1 MISTIVNTELPL
13 AERFMVKKN
22 VIRHGSGKKRFCI
35 VTGTH
40 GDELE
45 GQMVCYEMAR
55 LVQENIACL
64 DGTVE
69 IYPALNPLGIDTI
82 QRGIPN
88 FDLDMN
94 RIFPGNEHGTMAE
107 QAAYRICEDLKGA
120 DMVIDIHSSNLY
132 LRESPQVRINVLNEE
147 QLVPQAK
154 HLGVDF
160 VWVHDA
166 ATVLEATLAHSLNS
180 TGTPCLVVEMGVGQR
195 INHHMCVHLVK
206 GIFNL
211 MHEMGM
217 WNAEDKEKPYANVN
231 VGGSV
236 GGGVGGG
243 VGDSDGDS
251 VGGSVHDETP
261 DALSHLTGD
270 GQPLLNPIVCKGN
283 RVTFLNAAC
292 SGVFLTELRTGKMV
306 KEGQSIG
313 KIVDPLTGTVL
324 SDVVSPI
331 EGFLFTIRAY
341 PIVYEGSL
349 MARIFQYNE
358 DELDIVKAVSAAEE
372 QE

>member
-1 MISTIVNTELPL
+1 MIKTIVNSELPL

-22 VIRHGSGKKRFCI
+22 VITHGKGHKRICI

-55 LVQENIACL
+55 RVNENIDHL
-64 DGTVE
+64 NGTIE

-94 RIFPGNEHGTMAE
+94 RIFPGNEYGTMAE
-107 QAAYRICEDLKGA
+107 HAAYRICEDLKGA

-132 LRESPQVRINVLNEE
+132 LRESPQVRINVLNE
-147 QLVPQAK
+147 QTLVPMAQ

-195 INHHMCVHLVK
+195 INHRMCEHLVR

-211 MHEMGM
+211 MCKMGL
-217 WNAEDKEKPYANVN
+217 WTDDEGNDDTPLQRPLVCR
-231 VGGSV
+231 
-236 GGGVGGG
+236 
-243 VGDSDGDS
+243 GD
-251 VGGSVHDETP
+251 
-261 DALSHLTGD
+261 
-270 GQPLLNPIVCKGN
+270 

-292 SGVFLTELRTGKMV
+292 SGVFLTDLRTGMDVSK
-306 KEGQSIG
+306 GQSVG
-313 KIVDPLTGTVL
+313 KIVNPLTGEVL
-324 SDVVSPI
+324 SDVVSPVD
-331 EGFLFTIRAY
+331 GFLFTIRAY

-349 MARIFQYNE
+349 MARIFNYDSVNGN
-358 DELDIVKAVSAAEE
+358 DRSALPLGSSKNVEG
-372 QE
+372 Q

>member
-1 MISTIVNTELPL
+1 MIKTIVNTELPL
-13 AERFMVKKN
+13 AERFLIKKN
-22 VIRHGSGKKRFCI
+22 VIKGGTGRKRLCI

-55 LVQENIACL
+55 LVQEHISQLN
-64 DGTVE
+64 GTIE

-147 QLVPQAK
+147 HLVPEAK

-195 INHHMCVHLVK
+195 INHHMCIHLVK

-211 MHEMGM
+211 MQEMGM
-217 WNAEDKEKPYANVN
+217 W
-231 VGGSV
+231 
-236 GGGVGGG
+236 
-243 VGDSDGDS
+243 DSPPIPLKGETMDENDDS
-251 VGGSVHDETP
+251 CQGESISSASDT
-261 DALSHLTGD
+261 DRLCQITGD
-270 GQPLLNPIVCKGN
+270 DSPLLEPIVCKGN
-283 RVTFLNAAC
+283 RVTFLNAEC
-292 SGVFLTELRTGKMV
+292 SGVFLTELRTGKMI

-313 KIVDPLTGTVL
+313 KIVDPLTGSVL

-358 DELDIVKAVSAAEE
+358 EELDIVKAVSAAETNG
-372 QE
+372 